1 MRNLQLAIF
10 MSFAPLCLSAQMLA
24 NTEGVAKNTAHA
36 NTAKPNNE
44 TPEQARTQVLSMLN
58 FFTKSAMT
66 PEETRE
72 AGIGEKEEM
81 TAANDKLSFINYLGK
96 IEIVLNKRM
105 RKLEAEDSRNKISMV
120 EKSELFRALNILKS
134 ANCLADR
141 SNGLFVK
148 QKDYDGQEIIAFQL
162 DEFKGNARYGFVEN
176 YREGFSR
183 IKKDQVYGFVNYC
196 GDEVIPCQYETA
208 EAFNNGRALVKKVAW
223 FYTDANGKES
233 EPLFNVADAQALKN
247 GISIAKMKDGKC
259 ALIDNRYDAT
269 KKTTSDYYDEIKPF
283 SGMDIFR
290 VRIGNKYGLISLQGQ
305 VKLEPNYEAI
315 EPSGVTYLYKITQNG
330 KIGLMDTEWK
340 IRFAPAYNSIGDFD
354 VNGLAVAKEGENC
367 RLLSNRTYKNSQ
379 IYKTIGAFNA
389 SKLAQIQNETGNFG
403 LINTDLQVIA
413 DPIYFN
419 IGEFNEIGLA
429 PACRVDKKCGFVN
442 TKGVE
447 VITPVYEEV
456 GQFNKHGL
464 VVVRELTKDCNK
476 NKVCKTDIVYSKLGQ
491 VIIAKANEKDV
502 QTMKIHYEL
511 MDTLHSDKFVAV
523 KMFINDENQGFQLID
538 AGTFRL
544 ITNTPYQG
552 ISPYDA
558 NGILR
563 IKKDNL
569 WGLMDTLGKIILPP
583 TYQEIRKLNDGM
595 YATKDDKDNFGF
607 IDKKAKIQ
615 IPFEYDEV
623 KFFKNGHCVVTKG
636 KEKWGLINKFNAK
649 IVPLAFKTVAV
660 RADQYEMTDDKGNIY
675 IINEKGDCQ
684 QNCQK
689 FEEFRKKAN
698 K

>member
-1 MRNLQLAIF
+1 M
-10 MSFAPLCLSAQMLA
+10 AQ
-24 NTEGVAKNTAHA
+24 V
-36 NTAKPNNE
+36 
-44 TPEQARTQVLSMLN
+44 
-58 FFTKSAMT
+58 
-66 PEETRE
+66 
-72 AGIGEKEEM
+72 
-81 TAANDKLSFINYLGK
+81 
-96 IEIVLNKRM
+96 
-105 RKLEAEDSRNKISMV
+105 
-120 EKSELFRALNILKS
+120 
-134 ANCLADR
+134 
-141 SNGLFVK
+141 
-148 QKDYDGQEIIAFQL
+148 
-162 DEFKGNARYGFVEN
+162 
-176 YREGFSR
+176 
-183 IKKDQVYGFVNYC
+183 
-196 GDEVIPCQYETA
+196 
-208 EAFNNGRALVKKVAW
+208 
-223 FYTDANGKES
+223 
-233 EPLFNVADAQALKN
+233 
-247 GISIAKMKDGKC
+247 
-259 ALIDNRYDAT
+259 
-269 KKTTSDYYDEIKPF
+269 
-283 SGMDIFR
+283 
-290 VRIGNKYGLISLQGQ
+290 
-305 VKLEPNYEAI
+305 
-315 EPSGVTYLYKITQNG
+315 
-330 KIGLMDTEWK
+330 
-340 IRFAPAYNSIGDFD
+340 
-354 VNGLAVAKEGENC
+354 
-367 RLLSNRTYKNSQ
+367 
-379 IYKTIGAFNA
+379 
-389 SKLAQIQNETGNFG
+389 QNETGNFG

-429 PACRVDKKCGFVN
+429 SACRVDKKCGFIN

-456 GQFNKHGL
+456 GQFNKYGL

-476 NKVCKTDIVYSKLGQ
+476 NKVCKTDIIYSKMGQ

-511 MDTLHSDKFVAV
+511 MDTLHSDKFVAI
-523 KMFINDENQGFQLID
+523 KMFVNDENQGFQLVD
-538 AGTFRL
+538 ASTFRL